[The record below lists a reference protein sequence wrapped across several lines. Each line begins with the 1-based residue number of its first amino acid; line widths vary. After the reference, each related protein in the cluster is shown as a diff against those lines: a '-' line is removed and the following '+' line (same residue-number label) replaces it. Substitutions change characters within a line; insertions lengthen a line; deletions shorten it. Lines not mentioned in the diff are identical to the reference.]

1 MAEIMKARKFIF
13 RVQLGI
19 LCQLICSISLASIQL
34 TNQDAQLKIKSM
46 KQSNVAPEL
55 KIEKVLGQ
63 IADDQTISTDIVQES
78 SLSQAVRTG
87 VALSKYDA
95 PPKNTVKKRFYNFW
109 NKGWG
114 KTILQLHK
122 DLGYPEDL
130 VQLLEIESLKLSS
143 KRWDDRKLRKKQLE
157 LPLRIINAF
166 HELDSDTRFKV
177 LTHLRKDQ
185 LVYMLVDWRAVI
197 YTSSFNKVVDLILE
211 PYRPGPS
218 LEKILSGLKSRELA
232 ILLESSSSFNRV
244 QEILDELS
252 YKNQIRVLRR
262 FYDRALNK
270 VSMKYA
276 VSFVEILVHHS
287 LPEVRGILLGW
298 MLKDGLE
305 AVQIAGRKGTPG
317 DREHLLFMMIASAD
331 HFLEEK
337 NRALLYAEVYQEKL
351 LEFQEEEEKLNE
363 EFTQRLKSH
372 DALLSEARERLRTS
386 PVFEGIPDYL
396 FEEKLRQIEVD
407 HSEIT
412 IEPEVFERPSFD
424 KLSLDV
430 EKVVD
435 SKVNHRRV
443 LVRIHP
449 AYESF
454 MEYFWHSYPQ
464 YRLRRFFHLPH
475 AKLVNE
481 KQLHL
486 QRHFMYDDIDGKTTF
501 HFFTKFMQTWEQF
514 SSLESHDHMEY
525 TAPISTDGADSNLKM
540 LVHKPLSK
548 KHSFKSVNQKLEGM
562 GGTMHTFVFRG
573 HSYKLKHCIDYIQPG
588 TLLTFIGS
596 CGGFENV
603 RKILSL
609 SPGTHLVLSKG
620 TGTLWI
626 NQYFLGELNRLIS
639 EGQGIH
645 WPMFRLVLRDSL
657 NAHYKNWKRKD
668 ELLAIYDKFYL
679 LPHENIGLSMLHS
692 NEEIRRINELT
703 DARSRGLIAERST
716 N

>member
-1 MAEIMKARKFIF
+1 MKARKVIF
-13 RVQLGI
+13 RVQLTI
-19 LCQLICSISLASIQL
+19 LMQLVCSSILASIQL
-34 TNQDAQLKIKSM
+34 NHQ
-46 KQSNVAPEL
+46 
-55 KIEKVLGQ
+55 
-63 IADDQTISTDIVQES
+63 DDQIKMNTRKHTKIVPKLNIDELYNDIVVEENVSPDVSKES
-78 SLSQAVRTG
+78 NDSQAVRTG
-87 VALSKYDA
+87 VALSPYDT
-95 PPKNTVKKRFYNFW
+95 PPKDTVKKRFYNFW

-122 DLGYPEDL
+122 DLGYPQDL
-130 VQLLEIESLKLSS
+130 VQLLEVESLKLSS
-143 KRWDDRKLRKKQLE
+143 KTWDDPKLRKKELE

-177 LTHLRKDQ
+177 LTHLRRDQ
-185 LVYMLVDWRAVI
+185 LVHMLVDWRAVI
-197 YTSSFNKVVDLILE
+197 YTSSFNKVVDHILE
-211 PYRPGPS
+211 PYRPGPN
-218 LEKILSGLKSRELA
+218 LEMILTNLKSRELA

-244 QEILDELS
+244 QEILEKLS
-252 YKNQIRVLRR
+252 YRNQIKVLRR
-262 FYDRALNK
+262 FYDRALQK

-305 AVQIAGRKGTPG
+305 AVQIAGREGIPG
-317 DREHLLFMMIASAD
+317 NREHLLFMMIASVD

-337 NRALLYAEVYQEKL
+337 NRALLYAQVYQEKL
-351 LEFQEEEEKLNE
+351 DQFEEEEQKLE
-363 EFTQRLKSH
+363 DEFTQRLKSQ
-372 DALLSEARERLRTS
+372 DRLLSQARERLRTS
-386 PVFEGIPDYL
+386 PEYEGIPDYL
-396 FEEKLRQIEVD
+396 FEEKLRQIE
-407 HSEIT
+407 SENTQET
-412 IEPEVFERPSFD
+412 IEPEVYQYPSFD
-424 KLSLDV
+424 KLASDV
-430 EKVVD
+430 EEIVD

-464 YRLRRFFHLPH
+464 YRLKRFFHLPH
-475 AKLVNE
+475 AKLIND

-514 SSLESHDHMEY
+514 RALESHDHMEY
-525 TAPISTDGADSNLKM
+525 TAPIDTEGSESNLKM

-548 KHSFKSVNQKLEGM
+548 KHSFASVAKKVEDM

-573 HSYKLKHCIDYIQPG
+573 HSYKLKHCIDYIEPG

-639 EGQGIH
+639 DGQGIH

-657 NAHYKNWKRKD
+657 ENHYKNWKRKD
-668 ELLAIYDKFYL
+668 ELLKIYDKFYL

-692 NEEIRRINELT
+692 NEEIKRINQMTE
-703 DARSRGLIAERST
+703 ARSRGLIAERST

>member
-1 MAEIMKARKFIF
+1 M
-13 RVQLGI
+13 
-19 LCQLICSISLASIQL
+19 
-34 TNQDAQLKIKSM
+34 
-46 KQSNVAPEL
+46 
-55 KIEKVLGQ
+55 
-63 IADDQTISTDIVQES
+63 
-78 SLSQAVRTG
+78 
-87 VALSKYDA
+87 
-95 PPKNTVKKRFYNFW
+95 
-109 NKGWG
+109 
-114 KTILQLHK
+114 
-122 DLGYPEDL
+122 
-130 VQLLEIESLKLSS
+130 
-143 KRWDDRKLRKKQLE
+143 
-157 LPLRIINAF
+157 
-166 HELDSDTRFKV
+166 
-177 LTHLRKDQ
+177 
-185 LVYMLVDWRAVI
+185 
-197 YTSSFNKVVDLILE
+197 
-211 PYRPGPS
+211 
-218 LEKILSGLKSRELA
+218 
-232 ILLESSSSFNRV
+232 
-244 QEILDELS
+244 
-252 YKNQIRVLRR
+252 RR
-262 FYDRALNK
+262 FYERALQK

-305 AVQIAGRKGTPG
+305 AVQIAGREGIPG
-317 DREHLLFMMIASAD
+317 NREHLLFMMIASVD

-337 NRALLYAEVYQEKL
+337 NRALLYAEVYKEKL
-351 LEFQEEEEKLNE
+351 AEFDQEEQRLDE
-363 EFTQRLKSH
+363 EFTERLASQNK
-372 DALLSEARERLRTS
+372 LLSEARERLRTS
-386 PVFEGIPDYL
+386 PESEGIPDYL
-396 FEEKLRQIEVD
+396 FEEKLRQIE
-407 HSEIT
+407 SEYTQEEIA
-412 IEPEVFERPSFD
+412 PEVYQRPSFD
-424 KLSLDV
+424 RLASDV
-430 EKVVD
+430 EEVVD

-464 YRLRRFFHLPH
+464 YRLKRFFHLPH

-501 HFFTKFMQTWEQF
+501 HFFKKFMQTWEQF
-514 SSLESHDHMEY
+514 SALESHDHMEY
-525 TAPISTDGADSNLKM
+525 TAPINSEESDSNLKM

-548 KHSFKSVNQKLEGM
+548 KHSFAAVAKKVEDM

-573 HSYKLKHCIDYIQPG
+573 HSYKLKHCIDYIEPG

-603 RKILSL
+603 RKILTL

-657 NAHYKNWKRKD
+657 ENHYKNWKRKD
-668 ELLAIYDKFYL
+668 ELLKIYDKFYL

-692 NEEIRRINELT
+692 NEEIKRINQMTE
-703 DARSRGLIAERST
+703 ARSRGLIAERST